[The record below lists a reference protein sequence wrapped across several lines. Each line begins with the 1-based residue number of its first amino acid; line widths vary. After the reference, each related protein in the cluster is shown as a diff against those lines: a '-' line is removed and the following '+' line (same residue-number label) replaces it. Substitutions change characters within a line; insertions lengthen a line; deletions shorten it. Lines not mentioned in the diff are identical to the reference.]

1 MKETVLLTGIS
12 GYIGLHCAA
21 ELLNQG
27 YKVRGSLRDLAKM
40 DEVLDAL
47 KGAAVDTSLLEF
59 VALDLLQDKGWVE
72 AAHGATYLMHVAS
85 PFVVANPKNEDEMI
99 KPAVDGTLRAMRAAQ
114 MAGVKRV
121 VLTSSI
127 VAMMGAKMH
136 GTFGPDDW
144 TPTNTSSV
152 STYSKSKTL
161 AEQAAW
167 DFIKDAHREDDAA
180 ELVCVNPGGVFG
192 PPLGNNISG
201 QSMSMVSQML
211 AGKLPMVPNI
221 SFPMVDVRD
230 VAQIHVKAMTHPE
243 AAGLRIITSQAEG
256 TSFSSIAQILIE
268 QGYKGPSSRV
278 APSLLLKL
286 VSLFDREAQGLKG
299 WLDMNVDA
307 DNSKTVT
314 LFDWTPRPF
323 KECVIETAEAVSKL
337 S

>member
-12 GYIGLHCAA
+12 GYVGLHCAA

-47 KGAAVDTSLLEF
+47 KTASVDTSLLEF
-59 VALDLLQDKGWVE
+59 VELDLLRDEGWGKST
-72 AAHGATYLMHVAS
+72 HGVTYLMHVAS
-85 PFVVANPKNEDEMI
+85 PFVIANPRNENDML

-127 VAMMGAKMH
+127 VAMMGGKMS

-167 DFIKDAHREDDAA
+167 DFMKTQADGAVL
-180 ELVCVNPGGVFG
+180 ELVSVNPGGVFG
-192 PPLGNNISG
+192 PPLGKNISG
-201 QSMSMVSQML
+201 QSMSMVAQML

-221 SFPMVDVRD
+221 AFPMVDVRD
-230 VAQIHVKAMTHPE
+230 VATLHVKAMVHPD
-243 AAGLRIITSQAEG
+243 AAGLRLIASRAEG
-256 TSFSSIAQILIE
+256 TSFSSVAQILKDH
-268 QGYKGPSSRV
+268 GYEGPSSRV
-278 APSLLLKL
+278 APSLLLK
-286 VSLFDREAQGLKG
+286 VAALFDREAQGMKG
-299 WLDMNVDA
+299 WLGMNVSA
-307 DNSKTVT
+307 DNSKTVE

-323 KECVIETAEAVSKL
+323 DECVIETAEAVSKL
-337 S
+337 N

>member
-85 PFVVANPKNEDEMI
+85 PFVVANPKNEDDMI

-127 VAMMGAKMH
+127 VAMMGGKMH

-144 TPTNTSSV
+144 TPTNTSSI

-167 DFIKDAHREDDAA
+167 DFLKTQTDGAVL
-180 ELVCVNPGGVFG
+180 ELVSVNPGGVFG
-192 PPLGNNISG
+192 PPLGKNISG
-201 QSMSMVSQML
+201 QSMSMVAQML

-221 SFPMVDVRD
+221 AFPMVDVRD
-230 VAQIHVKAMTHPE
+230 VATLHVQAMSHPDV
-243 AAGLRIITSQAEG
+243 AGLRIIVSEAEG
-256 TSFSSIAQILIE
+256 TSFSSVAQILKDH
-268 QGYKGPSSRV
+268 GYEGPSSRV
-278 APSLLLKL
+278 APSLLLKFAA
-286 VSLFDREAQGLKG
+286 LFDREARGMKG
-299 WLDMNVDA
+299 WLGMNLGA
-307 DNSKTVT
+307 DNSKTVE
-314 LFDWTPRPF
+314 LFGWTPRPF
-323 KECVIETAEAVSKL
+323 KECMIETAEAVSKL
-337 S
+337 N